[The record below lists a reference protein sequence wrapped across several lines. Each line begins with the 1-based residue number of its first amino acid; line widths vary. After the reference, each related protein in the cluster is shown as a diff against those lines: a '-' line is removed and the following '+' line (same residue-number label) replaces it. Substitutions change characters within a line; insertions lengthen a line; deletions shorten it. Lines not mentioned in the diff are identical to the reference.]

1 MADKDL
7 LEVLS
12 EMFRKQD
19 QQSELI
25 GVTNTRIMEINAS
38 LVEINTSIV
47 ETNTRILETNN
58 RILETNDILKEFMGV
73 SIKQW
78 DEQQKFNERLYDKVD
93 GIEKQI
99 VKISD
104 LEDRIKRIETVVF
117 KTP

>member
-7 LEVLS
+7 LEVIS
-12 EMFRKQD
+12 EMLRKQD

-25 GVTNTRIMEINAS
+25 GVTNTRVMEMNNS
-38 LVEINTSIV
+38 LVQINTSL
-47 ETNTRILETNN
+47 ND
-58 RILETNDILKEFMGV
+58 TNDILKEFMGV

-78 DEQQKFNERLYDKVD
+78 DEQQKFNERLYVKVD

-99 VKISD
+99 VKIAD
-104 LEDRIKRIETVVF
+104 LEDRVKRIENIIF